1 MGIRKLVQSQGRVVV
16 ADFGEPV
23 HMHRKDKNGGGGSS
37 IYQVRK
43 RGGGHEIFQKKDEK
57 FPSPTPQLNV
67 PSLVKLKSNSPRFS
81 Y

>member
-23 HMHRKDKNGGGGSS
+23 HMHRKDKNGGGGGGGSS

-43 RGGGHEIFQKKDEK
+43 RGGYEIFQKKDEK
-57 FPSPTPQLNV
+57 FPSPTPQLKTYL
-67 PSLVKLKSNSPRFS
+67 PL
-81 Y
+81 

>member
-43 RGGGHEIFQKKDEK
+43 RGGGMKFFRKKMK
-57 FPSPTPQLNV
+57 
-67 PSLVKLKSNSPRFS
+67 NSPALPPN
-81 Y
+81 

>member
-23 HMHRKDKNGGGGSS
+23 HMHRKDKNGGGGGAS

-43 RGGGHEIFQKKDEK
+43 RGGG
-57 FPSPTPQLNV
+57 P
-67 PSLVKLKSNSPRFS
+67 
-81 Y
+81 